1 MLSKRSAP
9 SRHHPLSAY
18 ELMFAVLFA
27 ILLVLCAGLIAV
39 SWLAIKESEKDAVYG
54 NSYEARGTLKIT
66 SGATYNPNLQDKLSA
81 DFKVLAFDLQQMIDD
96 IFQSSNL
103 KNEYKN
109 SRVSRFENGSII
121 VKFDLFFDQ
130 WVSDKNVKEE
140 LIQGIKANKSSQ
152 LVIFHIDLNS
162 IDITASLESFPTLS
176 PATTSGKLTTNSP
189 LTTTE
194 SLGEKSTGI
203 ILSTHIPLVSK
214 FTNSIFFPK
223 GNVSVKCPPGSRPCA
238 DALKCIAIDL
248 FCDGELNCPDGSD
261 EDNKTC
267 ATTCDGRFLL
277 TGSSGS
283 FEATSYPKPSK
294 SSAVCQWII
303 RVKQGLSIKLSFDS
317 FNILYTDILNI
328 YEGVG
333 SSKILRASL
342 SESNPGTIRIFSN
355 QVTATFLI
363 ESDENDYIG
372 FHATYSAFNSSE
384 LNNYEKINCNF
395 EDGFCFWMQ
404 DLNDDNEWER
414 VQGNSFPPFT
424 GPDFDHTFGNVS
436 GFYISTPTGPGGRRE
451 RVGLLSLPL
460 NPTLEPVCLSF
471 WYHMY
476 GENVYKLSINI
487 SSDQNMEK
495 IVFQKEGNYGNNWNY
510 GQVTINETVEFKVS
524 FNAFKNKLLSDIAL
538 DDISL
543 THGICNVSLYPEPT
557 LVPTPPPELP
567 TDCGGPFELWEPNT
581 TFTSM
586 NFPNNYPNQATCV
599 WNLNAQKGKNIQLH
613 FQEFDLENIADV
625 VEIRDGGGNE
635 SLLLGA
641 AVYTGPGPVKDVF
654 STTNRMTVL
663 FITDKALTKRGFK
676 ANFTTGYGLGIP
688 EPCKEDSFQCK
699 NGECIPLVNLCD
711 SLPHCQDG
719 SDEAHCVRLFNG
731 TLSNNGLVQFR
742 IQSTWHAACAENWTT
757 QISNDVCQ
765 LLGLGSGN
773 SSMPVFS
780 TGGGPFVKLNTA
792 SNGSLI
798 LTPSTQ
804 CLQDSLILLQCNHKS
819 CGEKMVAQE
828 VSQKIVGG
836 NNANEGAWPW
846 LTALAYNGKLLCG
859 ASLVSN
865 DWLVSAAHC
874 VYGRNLEPS
883 KWKAILGLHAASNLT
898 SPQVVTRL
906 IDQIVIN
913 PHYNK
918 RSKDSDIVMMHLEFK
933 VNYTDYIQPI
943 CLPEENQVFLPGRI
957 CSIAGWGRIVHDG
970 PTADILKEAE
980 VPLISNEKC
989 QQQMP
994 EYSITENMVCAG
1006 YEEGGIDSCQGDS
1019 GGPLMCQENNRWF
1032 LAGVTSFG
1040 YECARPN
1047 RPGVYARGPRFTE
1060 WIQSFLH

>member
-1 MLSKRSAP
+1 MVSKRSVP
-9 SRHHPLSAY
+9 LRHHPLSTY
-18 ELMFAVLFA
+18 EATLVALFT

-39 SWLAIKESEKDAVYG
+39 SWLAIKESEKDAVFG
-54 NSYEARGTLKIT
+54 NSYEARGTLKII

-81 DFKVLAFDLQQMIDD
+81 DFKVLAFDLQQMIDE

-103 KNEYKN
+103 KNEYKH

-130 WVSDKNVKEE
+130 WVSDKTVEEE

-152 LVIFHIDLNS
+152 LVIFRIDLNS
-162 IDITASLESFPTLS
+162 IDIT
-176 PATTSGKLTTNSP
+176 GKLTTNTP
-189 LTTTE
+189 LTTT
-194 SLGEKSTGI
+194 
-203 ILSTHIPLVSK
+203 
-214 FTNSIFFPK
+214 
-223 GNVSVKCPPGSRPCA
+223 GNVSEKCPPGSRPCA

-267 ATTCDGRFLL
+267 ATSCDGRFLL

-283 FEATSYPKPSK
+283 FEAINYPEPNK
-294 SSAVCQWII
+294 SSAVCKWII

-317 FNILYTDILNI
+317 FNIYYLDRLFI

-333 SSKILRASL
+333 SSKILRAIL
-342 SESNPGTIRIFSN
+342 TETNPGTIRIFSN
-355 QVTATFLI
+355 QVTATFFI
-363 ESDENDYIG
+363 ESDENEYIG
-372 FHATYSAFNSSE
+372 FRAAYSAFNSRE
-384 LNNYEKINCNF
+384 LNNYEKINCDF
-395 EDGFCFWMQ
+395 EDGFCFWIQ
-404 DLNDDNEWER
+404 DLSDDNEWER
-414 VQGNSFPPFT
+414 VRGSTYPPFS
-424 GPDFDHTFGNVS
+424 GPDVDHTFGNVS
-436 GFYISTPTGPGGRRE
+436 GFYISTPTGRGWKQE

-460 NPTLEPVCLSF
+460 NPTVEPVCLSF

-487 SSDQNMEK
+487 SNDQNMEK
-495 IVFQKEGNYGNNWNY
+495 TVFQKEGNYGNNWNY

-524 FNAFKNKLLSDIAL
+524 FNAFKNVHLSDIAL

-543 THGICNVSLYPEPT
+543 TDGICNASLYPEPT

-586 NFPNNYPNQATCV
+586 NFPDDYPNQAFCV

-613 FQEFDLENIADV
+613 FQEFDLENIVDV

-635 SLLLGA
+635 SLLL
-641 AVYTGPGPVKDVF
+641 AVYAGPGPVKDVF
-654 STTNRMTVL
+654 STTNRMTVF
-663 FITDKALTKRGFK
+663 FITNDALTKRGFI

-699 NGECIPLVNLCD
+699 NGECVPLVNLCD
-711 SLPHCQDG
+711 SIPHCQDG

-742 IQSTWHAACAENWTT
+742 IQNKWHVACAENWTT
-757 QISNDVCQ
+757 EISNDVCQ

-773 SSMPVFS
+773 SSTPVFS
-780 TGGGPFVKLNTA
+780 TGGGPFVKLNTG

-804 CLQDSLILLQCNHKS
+804 CLQDSLILLQCNHKP
-819 CGEKMVAQE
+819 CGEKMVAPE
-828 VSQKIVGG
+828 VSPKIVGG
-836 NNANEGAWPW
+836 NNAKEGAWPW
-846 LTALAYNGKLLCG
+846 LTALSYNGKLLCG

-865 DWLVSAAHC
+865 AWLVSAAHC

-883 KWKAILGLHAASNLT
+883 KWKAILGLHTTSNLT

-906 IDQIVIN
+906 IDQIIIN

-918 RSKDSDIVMMHLEFK
+918 RSKDSDIAMMHLEFK

-943 CLPEENQVFLPGRI
+943 CLPEENQNFLPGRI
-957 CSIAGWGRIVHDG
+957 CSIAGWGRIFHNG
-970 PTADILKEAE
+970 PTADILQEAE

-994 EYSITENMVCAG
+994 EYTITENMVCAG

-1019 GGPLMCQENNRWF
+1019 GGPLMCQENNRWL

-1040 YECARPN
+1040 KQCALPN
-1047 RPGVYARGPRFTE
+1047 RPGVYARAPRFME